1 MTLLDKH
8 GLPNVTILSQTKLTH
23 TDTVYNFEVQ
33 DFHTYHIG
41 EYGVWVHNDC
51 ANNALSKF
59 KGSKLSY
66 GSNIITIDKA
76 GMKHILERHHPEY
89 WNGTTK
95 ANQTF
100 FGKKTTVADIEKII
114 KSVLNQNATSL
125 RAGVKDG
132 QLSGTVNGARYT
144 LGLSNGRV
152 GQLYPN
158 PTK

>member
-1 MTLLDKH
+1 MTST
-8 GLPNVTILSQTKLTH
+8 PTILVSMGCGCIMI
-23 TDTVYNFEVQ
+23 VQ
-33 DFHTYHIG
+33 IMHF
-41 EYGVWVHNDC
+41 
-51 ANNALSKF
+51 SKF